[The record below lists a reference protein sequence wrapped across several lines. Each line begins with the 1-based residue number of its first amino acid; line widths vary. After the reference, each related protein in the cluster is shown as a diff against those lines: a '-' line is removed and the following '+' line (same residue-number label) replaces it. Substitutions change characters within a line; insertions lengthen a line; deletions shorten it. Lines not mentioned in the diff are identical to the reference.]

1 MKRIAHILNFKSI
14 LLLMAVLPMMQSCDK
29 KGSEGMACPA
39 GLIAEPFRFIIVD
52 KSTGENLFFSNTPL
66 YTTDQISYANS
77 YAALFFK
84 PRVETSAIL
93 GKHFSILVGSGTENT
108 DILKIH
114 IADKL
119 AYTIEYTSK
128 LGKSSGCP
136 ISFIDKIIINGNQK
150 EENIRGKVILL
161 KM

>member
-1 MKRIAHILNFKSI
+1 MKRITHILNFKSI
-14 LLLMAVLPMMQSCDK
+14 LLLMIVLPMIQSCDK
-29 KGSEGMACPA
+29 KDSEGKICLA
-39 GLIAEPFRFIIVD
+39 GLIAERFHFNIVD
-52 KSTGENLFFSNTPL
+52 KSTGENLFFSNTPR

-77 YAALFFK
+77 DAALFFK
-84 PRVETSAIL
+84 PAVETSAIL

-108 DILKIH
+108 DILKIY

-128 LGKSSGCP
+128 LDKSSGCLL
-136 ISFIDKIIINGNQK
+136 SFVDKITINGNQK
-150 EENIRGKVILL
+150 EENIRGRVILL